1 MSAEQDESAKLWKVN
16 RTIHELVKDRGF
28 QVSDDEINM
37 DLATFRAHYANQAGS
52 VDRSQLNFF
61 TNHRDN
67 PQLQIFIFFTD
78 EKSVGVKTMRK
89 LLGILEEK
97 HIQQGIIIFP
107 GNMTP
112 SARKVIVA
120 MASQYKLEEFSES
133 DLLVNITHHTLV
145 PRHELLT
152 PEQKKELLETYRLK
166 ETQLPR
172 IQLADPVAR
181 YYGLKRGNVLLRIV
195 IPGLHPLLGLQY
207 LSIAYTF
214 SSLFVY
220 TVSSILVSSSLLRI
234 VYFPQSPHCRS
245 KRSLRIKLWQLH
257 SHLPVPLITVMS
269 ATECYHITVNV
280 DLPSKMKYR
289 FASANLAVFGSGAHR
304 SGIPIYIDLII
315 RNAYRKVFHRLLVV
329 SMVQDNLPRGI
340 FVMDPPG
347 DREDASIVYPADWAQ
362 TSAMSTINDN
372 LGLDLADVT

>member
-1 MSAEQDESAKLWKVN
+1 MAAEQDESAKLWKVN

-37 DLATFRAHYANQAGS
+37 DLATFRGHYANQSGS

-67 PQLQIFIFFTD
+67 PALQIFIFFTD

-97 HIQQGIIIFP
+97 NIQMGIIVFP

-145 PRHELLT
+145 PKHELLT
-152 PEQKKELLETYRLK
+152 QEQKKELLETYRLK

-181 YYGLKRGNVLLRIV
+181 YYGLKRGNVVKITRPSETSGRYASYRIC
-195 IPGLHPLLGLQY
+195 
-207 LSIAYTF
+207 F
-214 SSLFVY
+214 
-220 TVSSILVSSSLLRI
+220 
-234 VYFPQSPHCRS
+234 
-245 KRSLRIKLWQLH
+245 
-257 SHLPVPLITVMS
+257 
-269 ATECYHITVNV
+269 
-280 DLPSKMKYR
+280 
-289 FASANLAVFGSGAHR
+289 
-304 SGIPIYIDLII
+304 
-315 RNAYRKVFHRLLVV
+315 
-329 SMVQDNLPRGI
+329 
-340 FVMDPPG
+340 
-347 DREDASIVYPADWAQ
+347 
-362 TSAMSTINDN
+362 
-372 LGLDLADVT
+372 